1 MKTKKHTLIKVFVIL
16 MLIIL
21 LFNSCTKNKIVTNDI
36 TISNEEISKY
46 IYSYQNKEGGFHY
59 IEYLSNTDSLYNTYY
74 AVKTLNKLNSDLCN
88 KLIKELNNGFLS
100 KPITDIINLSQT
112 DYISSI
118 YYYTE
123 LCKITKHYL
132 TNKEIDFLFNA
143 INKAKIQ
150 DGIYSYSDNYD
161 SGELNINYLYSTEFA
176 ITSLYNIGKSID
188 TNSISSFVIKCID
201 NFLPNMDLYNK
212 IFALSSIYRIYN
224 IIDEDTS
231 EIFNIIEKLI
241 NQNIEE
247 IKMQFENK
255 IIDPISAYEILNIF
269 KIIDKN
275 LISSTILKNYFR
287 EFIINDNFYGVA
299 EDYADYL
306 ITFICISSLDSIN
319 FYDSNDKKNISEQLL
334 EYKLDNK
341 GFSSMN
347 PYPPSLE
354 ETYFAYKTLEEI
366 GINDEKVSI
375 FIKNINPNSLNQVE
389 YVYYLKLINELAL
402 KIPVPVY
409 NNADEIN
416 NDIEYSFL
424 NNPLE
429 EDKHFYQMLYT
440 LSTAEIL
447 KINLNDDRKEEIIDR
462 LNQSSND
469 SLFQRILGFLIRY
482 YLDPKKSSQIEERFF
497 TLSSDIEEANIGEM
511 DNQLLILYYY
521 YKVIDLWNFQ
531 TNEFSHL
538 SNNDSIDDY
547 LSDIIT
553 EGGYSGSIQNI
564 YDIVY
569 VQKRMKEE

>member
-1 MKTKKHTLIKVFVIL
+1 
-16 MLIIL
+16 
-21 LFNSCTKNKIVTNDI
+21 
-36 TISNEEISKY
+36 
-46 IYSYQNKEGGFHY
+46 
-59 IEYLSNTDSLYNTYY
+59 
-74 AVKTLNKLNSDLCN
+74 
-88 KLIKELNNGFLS
+88 
-100 KPITDIINLSQT
+100 
-112 DYISSI
+112 
-118 YYYTE
+118 
-123 LCKITKHYL
+123 
-132 TNKEIDFLFNA
+132 
-143 INKAKIQ
+143 
-150 DGIYSYSDNYD
+150 
-161 SGELNINYLYSTEFA
+161 
-176 ITSLYNIGKSID
+176 
-188 TNSISSFVIKCID
+188 
-201 NFLPNMDLYNK
+201 
-212 IFALSSIYRIYN
+212 
-224 IIDEDTS
+224 
-231 EIFNIIEKLI
+231 
-241 NQNIEE
+241 
-247 IKMQFENK
+247 
-255 IIDPISAYEILNIF
+255 
-269 KIIDKN
+269 
-275 LISSTILKNYFR
+275 
-287 EFIINDNFYGVA
+287 
-299 EDYADYL
+299 
-306 ITFICISSLDSIN
+306 
-319 FYDSNDKKNISEQLL
+319 
-334 EYKLDNK
+334 
-341 GFSSMN
+341 
-347 PYPPSLE
+347 
-354 ETYFAYKTLEEI
+354 
-366 GINDEKVSI
+366 
-375 FIKNINPNSLNQVE
+375 
-389 YVYYLKLINELAL
+389 
-402 KIPVPVY
+402 VPVY